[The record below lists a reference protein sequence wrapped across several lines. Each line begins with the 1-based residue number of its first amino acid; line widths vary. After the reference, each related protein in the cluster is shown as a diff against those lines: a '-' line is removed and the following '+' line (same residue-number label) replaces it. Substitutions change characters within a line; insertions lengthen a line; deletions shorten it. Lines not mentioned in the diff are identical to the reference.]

1 LPAGLHFGDRAR
13 AFLKVQEGCRLACS
27 YCIVPRVR
35 GASRSVPA
43 EDVQR
48 AALELFRSG
57 YREIVLTGVNTGDWG
72 IDLSPPADLSALLR
86 RLLEVCGPNRI
97 RLNSLEPLAVTD
109 AVIELMAAD
118 PRLAP
123 HLQVPLQSAS
133 GPILRLMRR
142 NYRLE
147 TYRERLERLRAA
159 VPHAG
164 LGADVIVGHPGEG
177 EAQFFVGR
185 KEPADYSGFLEQ
197 DAALVAVIRLDKK
210 PTSRTTLRMGC
221 GYPCGS
227 NADITR
233 LLEALPTD
241 QWVRVSFDL
250 ECFADGGLDVEN
262 VDTPLLIT
270 TKGELALSL
279 AEVSVVPEAGRD
291 ATIRCRD

>member
-1 LPAGLHFGDRAR
+1 MNWIIESAKLAFGSRRGLLLAAAAWLVSGVVVADESILAGGAASEGHVMLIGD
-13 AFLKVQEGCRLACS
+13 KQNWDTVVGQDS
-27 YCIVPRVR
+27 I
-35 GASRSVPA
+35 SS
-43 EDVQR
+43 
-48 AALELFRSG
+48 AAG
-57 YREIVLTGVNTGDWG
+57 YLSIQHDDDETAVNISWNGG
-72 IDLSPPADLSALLR
+72 
-86 RLLEVCGPNRI
+86 
-97 RLNSLEPLAVTD
+97 
-109 AVIELMAAD
+109 
-118 PRLAP
+118 
-123 HLQVPLQSAS
+123 
-133 GPILRLMRR
+133 
-142 NYRLE
+142 
-147 TYRERLERLRAA
+147 
-159 VPHAG
+159 
-164 LGADVIVGHPGEG
+164 G

-250 ECFADGGLDVEN
+250 ECFADGGLDVEKL
-262 VDTPLLIT
+262 DTPLLIT
-270 TKGELALSL
+270 TKGELALSV